1 MGVFFKK
8 FSLST
13 RSSDLKINL
22 SGRKKSFITDEWT
35 SVKIFTAVLVLSVHH
50 VSSSYNYLFQKDE
63 VYLNLV
69 LCYVPETVYR
79 VTRHYNK
86 SKQYIPY
93 LYVKVKFYGR

>member
-1 MGVFFKK
+1 MLHATKRDFEEIQTFMVTIGAVV
-8 FSLST
+8 T
-13 RSSDLKINL
+13 IN
-22 SGRKKSFITDEWT
+22 I
-35 SVKIFTAVLVLSVHH
+35 VHINR
-50 VSSSYNYLFQKDE
+50 VSSSHNFVFQKDE

-93 LYVKVKFYGR
+93 LYVKVKI